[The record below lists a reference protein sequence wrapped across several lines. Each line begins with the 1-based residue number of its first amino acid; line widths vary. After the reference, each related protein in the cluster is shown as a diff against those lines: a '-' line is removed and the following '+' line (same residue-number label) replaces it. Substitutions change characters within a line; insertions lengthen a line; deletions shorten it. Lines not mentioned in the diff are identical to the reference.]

1 MHVQELAQKT
11 KVSASAQC
19 GQSNSLFHA
28 FKAKANFL
36 AKQVPMLE
44 GWIITQ
50 EVRKMIKAASK
61 LQHIEKRK
69 KSFVI
74 LWLEFK
80 LEENIIVLWA
90 NHGECKNEAQF
101 LQPRK

>member
-1 MHVQELAQKT
+1 MRVQELAQKT
-11 KVSASAQC
+11 KVSTSAQH
-19 GQSNSLFHA
+19 GESNSLFYA

-61 LQHIEKRK
+61 LQHIEK
-69 KSFVI
+69 KSFVS
-74 LWLEFK
+74 LLLEFK
-80 LEENIIVLWA
+80 LEENIIVL
-90 NHGECKNEAQF
+90 
-101 LQPRK
+101 